1 MGFLVGIPTRVA
13 LACFGEPVKARPL
26 RFQSKVAFGAG
37 QLAEGIQ
44 SVVFIFFLLFYY
56 NQVLGVSGSLCG
68 LALALSLVFD
78 AITDPLVGHW
88 SDSWRSKL
96 GRRHPFMF
104 ASAVPLG
111 VAFYLLFNPFVSSE
125 MGLFFWL
132 LGFTVLFRGAMTF
145 YHVPHSA
152 LGAEL
157 SEDASERTVLVA
169 MRHFFGAIAYIFVI
183 VLGFIVYFAPT
194 EGYPN
199 GQLNPAA
206 YGPFSSWLA
215 VVVTLS
221 VLYSAF
227 GTLSDVHRLP
237 QPQEGQHFSL
247 KTVVTG
253 SLEAFKNPS
262 FRALILGFVVIIV
275 AFGAAG
281 ALNMYMLTFFWALS
295 GPQILL
301 FMVIGPIGSIFG
313 YVIADRF
320 YRGREKRNGMLIGV
334 SVWLLCHFVSVPLYL
349 AGLLPE
355 LGSNALLIV
364 IGGLSTASAVGI
376 ALMLVGLGTMA
387 ADIADEHELA
397 SGQRKE
403 GVFFGAASFSNKC
416 SAALGSLIGGFA
428 LDIIDWPTGA
438 AIRVASDIP
447 ESTLHM
453 LGLVWGPMTIVL
465 ALPGLWFLSQYQLT
479 RARHGDILQQLHE
492 RRGVRDGVAAGEG

>member
-1 MGFLVGIPTRVA
+1 MN
-13 LACFGEPVKARPL
+13 ARPL
-26 RFQSKVAFGAG
+26 RFQTKVAFGAG

-88 SDSWRSKL
+88 SDSMRSKI
-96 GRRHPFMF
+96 GRRHPFMLV
-104 ASAVPLG
+104 SALPLG
-111 VAFYLLFNPFVSSE
+111 VAFYLLFNPFVTSE

-132 LGFTVLFRGAMTF
+132 LAFTVLFRGAMTF

-169 MRHFFGAIAYIFVI
+169 MRHFFGALAYIFVI

-194 EGYPN
+194 QEYPN

-215 VVVTLS
+215 LVVSLS
-221 VLYSAF
+221 VLYSAI

-247 KTVVTG
+247 RSVVTG
-253 SLEAFKNPS
+253 SLDAFRNPS

-301 FMVIGPIGSIFG
+301 FMVIGPLGSIVG

-320 YRGREKRNGMLIGV
+320 YLGREKRIGMLMGV
-334 SVWLLCHFVSVPLYL
+334 SLWLLCHFVSVPLFF
-349 AGLLPE
+349 AGLLPAV
-355 LGSNALLIV
+355 GSNALLIV
-364 IGGLSTASAVGI
+364 IASLSAASSIGI
-376 ALMLVGLGTMA
+376 GLMLVGLGTMA
-387 ADIADEHELA
+387 ADIADEHELE

-428 LDIIDWPTGA
+428 LDVIEWPAGT
-438 AIRVASDIP
+438 AIRLASDVP
-447 ESTLHM
+447 EATLHL
-453 LGLVWGPMTIVL
+453 LGIVWGPVTIVL
-465 ALPGLWFLSQYQLT
+465 ALPGLWFLAQYRLT
-479 RARHGDILQQLHE
+479 RARHGEILRELHA
-492 RRGVRDGVAAGEG
+492 RRGIRDAISPE